1 MRISRRHAMIKNAGL
16 LQNLDENELRKE
28 RIDYASALKVFEG
41 MWQEGM
47 ELGVLPLEEALEG
60 IEVDI
65 QIARILNRVRSAH

>member
-1 MRISRRHAMIKNAGL
+1 MIKNPRL
-16 LQNLDENELRKE
+16 LQRFEENELRKE
-28 RIDYASALKVFEG
+28 RIDYASALKLFEG
-41 MWQEGM
+41 MWREGM